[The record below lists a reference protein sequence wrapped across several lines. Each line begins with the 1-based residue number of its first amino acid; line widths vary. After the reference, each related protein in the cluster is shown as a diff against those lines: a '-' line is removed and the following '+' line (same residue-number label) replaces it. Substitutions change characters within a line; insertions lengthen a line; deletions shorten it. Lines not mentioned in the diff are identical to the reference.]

1 MVLPLN
7 SRQIVR
13 AAWLVVAPAVLYGL
27 SGAACNR
34 VPLTAPSGTS
44 ITLIAATNT
53 LPVNGSTDVTAVLIE
68 GGQSTNGGNNGGT
81 TVTPGVGTPVQ
92 NGTHVTFTTTIGRME
107 PAEAQTNAGKAVA
120 KLIGDGRSGTATIT
134 AISGAASKTMTV
146 AIGAAGASHIAVTAN
161 PQALSA
167 SGGTATITANV
178 QDAQGNGLLGV
189 PVAFSTTA
197 GTLSQTTVVSNNNG
211 DAVTQLTTNAA
222 ATVTASSGGASAA
235 LSGTVSVTLKS
246 KISVTL
252 TAPTTTIS
260 VSVPATFTVGVTS
273 TGGGTPLVNDVTIEF
288 GDGTK
293 PVALGQISG
302 PTPVGHLY
310 AQAGSMTIKVTAT
323 DPDGQTSSI
332 SPPVVVAPLQAVV
345 AANPQTVALGGT
357 ILFTVTPTTGAIIDH
372 YVWDFGEGDPPISTA
387 SNAQGHVYLTKGGH
401 TATVTVFPLAGP
413 ALILSV
419 PIVIN

>member
-1 MVLPLN
+1 MLPLN

-13 AAWLVVAPAVLYGL
+13 AVWLVVAPAVLYGL

-92 NGTHVTFTTTIGRME
+92 NGTHVIFTTTLGRME
-107 PAEAQTNAGKAVA
+107 PSDAQTNAGKAVA

-146 AIGAAGASHIAVTAN
+146 AIGAAGASRIAVTAN
-161 PQALSA
+161 PQAIPA
-167 SGGTATITANV
+167 SGGTTTITASV

-189 PVAFSTTA
+189 PVSFSTTS
-197 GTLSQTTVVSNNNG
+197 GTLSQTTVVSNDGGN
-211 DAVTQLTTNAA
+211 ATTQLTTNAA

-252 TAPTTTIS
+252 TAPTTTIT

-273 TGGGTPLVNDVTIEF
+273 TGGGTPLVNDVTVDF

-293 PVALGQISG
+293 PAALGQISG

-332 SPPVVVAPLQAVV
+332 SPPVVVAPLQAVA
-345 AANPQTVALGGT
+345 AANPQSVALGGT

-413 ALILSV
+413 ALVLSV

>member
-13 AAWLVVAPAVLYGL
+13 AAWLVGAPALLFGL

-44 ITLIAATNT
+44 ITLIASTNT

-92 NGTHVTFTTTIGRME
+92 NGTHVIFTTTLGRME
-107 PAEAQTNAGKAVA
+107 PADAQTNAGKAVA
-120 KLIGDGRSGTATIT
+120 KLIADGRSGTATIT

-146 AIGAAGASHIAVTAN
+146 AIGAAGASRIAVTAN
-161 PQALSA
+161 PQALPA
-167 SGGTATITANV
+167 SGGTATIKASV

-189 PVAFSTTA
+189 PVSFSTTA
-197 GTLSQTTVVSNNNG
+197 GTLSQTTVVSDNGG

-252 TAPTTTIS
+252 TAPTTTIT

-273 TGGGTPLVNDVTIEF
+273 TGGGTPLVNDVTVDF

-293 PVALGQISG
+293 PVALGQISARR
-302 PTPVGHLY
+302 PS
-310 AQAGSMTIKVTAT
+310 A
-323 DPDGQTSSI
+323 
-332 SPPVVVAPLQAVV
+332 
-345 AANPQTVALGGT
+345 
-357 ILFTVTPTTGAIIDH
+357 
-372 YVWDFGEGDPPISTA
+372 ISTLR
-387 SNAQGHVYLTKGGH
+387 QDR
-401 TATVTVFPLAGP
+401 
-413 ALILSV
+413 
-419 PIVIN
+419 

>member
-13 AAWLVVAPAVLYGL
+13 AAWLVVAPALLSGL

-44 ITLIAATNT
+44 ITLIASTNT

-92 NGTHVTFTTTIGRME
+92 NGTHVIFTTTLGRME
-107 PAEAQTNAGKAVA
+107 PADAQTNAGKAVA
-120 KLIGDGRSGTATIT
+120 KLIADGRSGTATIT

-146 AIGAAGASHIAVTAN
+146 AIGAAGASRIAVTAN
-161 PQALSA
+161 PQALPA
-167 SGGTATITANV
+167 SGGTATIKASV

-189 PVAFSTTA
+189 PVSFSTTA
-197 GTLSQTTVVSNNNG
+197 GTLSQTTVVSDNGG
-211 DAVTQLTTNAA
+211 DAVTQLTTSAA

-252 TAPTTTIS
+252 TAPTTTIT

-273 TGGGTPLVNDVTIEF
+273 TGGGTPLVNDVTIDF

-332 SPPVVVAPLQAVV
+332 SPPVVVAPLQAVAV
-345 AANPQTVALGGT
+345 ANPQSVALGGT

-401 TATVTVFPLAGP
+401 TATVTVVPLAGP
-413 ALILSV
+413 ALVLSV